1 MTVTDLRGPVCGLPD
16 GTPGGMS
23 GVGAAASG
31 AVEELD
37 RVLAGLQW
45 RFVARSRHELDAGE
59 WAEHAT
65 GDAALL
71 LVTEGLVRVRGVG
84 DVADLAPGDFLFL
97 PHGPRFEV
105 HALSDAAVQ
114 CVRVTPVGVATDTST
129 LPAVIV
135 LTELPQTEPTAATM
149 LRALVEDYRAPRSV
163 LGDRVVTLV
172 ASMAVSAWYVR
183 GCAPARWLMQRQ
195 DPGLAAAVAAVH
207 ADPGRDW
214 TVEALARVA
223 LASRSGFAARFRAAT
238 GLTPGRY
245 LAQVRVAHA
254 RCLLAAGD
262 LPVAAIARRL
272 GYGSDT
278 AFGRAFRRHTGATPS
293 AYRRDNVLRTRTPPT
308 TAAAAATR

>member
-1 MTVTDLRGPVCGLPD
+1 MTAMDLRTPSCGVDLDDP
-16 GTPGGMS
+16 GTTS
-23 GVGAAASG
+23 SSAAA
-31 AVEELD
+31 EELD

-45 RFVARSRHELDAGE
+45 RFVARARHELAAGE

-71 LVTEGLVRVRGVG
+71 LVTGGLVRVRGVG

-114 CVRVTPVGVATDTST
+114 CVQVAPTGADTGRGV
-129 LPAVIV
+129 LPAHVL
-135 LTELPQTEPTAATM
+135 LTEFPQREPTAATM
-149 LRALVEDYRAPRSV
+149 LRAVVEEYRAPRSV

-172 ASMAVSAWYVR
+172 ASMAISAWYAR

-195 DPGLAAAVAAVH
+195 DPGLASAVAAIH
-207 ADPGRDW
+207 ADPGREW
-214 TVEALARVA
+214 TVDDLARTA

-238 GLTPGRY
+238 GQTPGRY

-254 RCLLAAGD
+254 RCLLTAGD
-262 LPVAAIARRL
+262 LPVGTIARRL

-293 AYRRDNVLRTRTPPT
+293 EYRRDSVLRTRTPPAAAT
-308 TAAAAATR
+308 TAATR

>member
-1 MTVTDLRGPVCGLPD
+1 MTALEDAPGCGAPGVT
-16 GTPGGMS
+16 S
-23 GVGAAASG
+23 ASAAAD
-31 AVEELD
+31 ELD

-45 RFVARSRHELDAGE
+45 RFVARSRHALDPGG

-65 GDAALL
+65 GSGALL

-105 HALSDAAVQ
+105 HALSEAVVE
-114 CVRVTPVGVATDTST
+114 CVQVAPVGADTGRGV
-129 LPAVIV
+129 LPDHVL
-135 LTELPQTEPTAATM
+135 LTELPQTEPTAAAM
-149 LRALVEDYRAPRSV
+149 LRDLVESYRAPRSV

-172 ASMAVSAWYVR
+172 ASLAISAWYAR
-183 GCAPARWLMQRQ
+183 GCAPARWLMQRE
-195 DPGLAAAVAAVH
+195 DPGLASAVAAIH
-207 ADPGRDW
+207 ADPGREWSVDD
-214 TVEALARVA
+214 LARVA
-223 LASRSGFAARFRAAT
+223 LASRSGFAARFRDAT
-238 GLTPGRY
+238 GQTPGRY

-262 LPVAAIARRL
+262 LPVAAIARQL

-293 AYRRDNVLRTRTPPT
+293 EWRRGSVLRTSTPPATAT
-308 TAAAAATR
+308 TAATR

>member
-1 MTVTDLRGPVCGLPD
+1 VTVLDERPGCAVQGPAGA
-16 GTPGGMS
+16 T
-23 GVGAAASG
+23 AAA
-31 AVEELD
+31 AAAEELD

-45 RFVARSRHELDAGE
+45 RFVARSRHTLAAGE
-59 WAEHAT
+59 WAEHTT

-71 LVTEGLVRVRGVG
+71 LVTDGLVRVRGVG

-105 HALSDAAVQ
+105 HALSRATVQ
-114 CVRVTPVGVATDTST
+114 CVRAATVGADTGAGL
-129 LPAVIV
+129 LPAVV
-135 LTELPQTEPTAATM
+135 LLTELPQSEPTAAT
-149 LRALVEDYRAPRSV
+149 LLQAVVEEYRTPRSV

-172 ASMAVSAWYVR
+172 ATLAISAWYAR
-183 GCAPARWLMQRQ
+183 GCAPARWLMQRE
-195 DPGLAAAVAAVH
+195 DPGLARAVAAIH
-207 ADPGRDW
+207 ADPGREW
-214 TVEALARVA
+214 TVDDLARVA

-254 RCLLAAGD
+254 RCLLTAGD
-262 LPVAAIARRL
+262 LPVGTIARRL

-293 AYRRDNVLRTRTPPT
+293 EYRRDSVLRTRTPPA
-308 TAAAAATR
+308 TAATAATR

>member
-1 MTVTDLRGPVCGLPD
+1 MTVTDLP
-16 GTPGGMS
+16 TPSCAVGSEGS
-23 GVGAAASG
+23 GATAASAAA
-31 AVEELD
+31 EELD

-45 RFVARSRHELDAGE
+45 RFVTRSRHTLAAGE
-59 WAEHAT
+59 WAEHT
-65 GDAALL
+65 SGDAALL
-71 LVTEGLVRVRGVG
+71 LVTDGLVRVRGVG

-114 CVRVTPVGVATDTST
+114 CVRAAPVGADDGAGV
-129 LPAVIV
+129 LPAHVL

-149 LRALVEDYRAPRSV
+149 LRSLVEDYRAPRSV

-172 ASMAVSAWYVR
+172 ASMAISAWYAR
-183 GCAPARWLMQRQ
+183 GCAPARWLMQRE
-195 DPGLAAAVAAVH
+195 DPGLASAVAAIH
-207 ADPGRDW
+207 ADPGREW
-214 TVEALARVA
+214 TVDDLARVA
-223 LASRSGFAARFRAAT
+223 LASRSGFAARFRSAT

-254 RCLLAAGD
+254 RCLLTAGD
-262 LPVAAIARRL
+262 LPVATIARRL

-293 AYRRDNVLRTRTPPT
+293 EYRRDSVLRTRTPPA
-308 TAAAAATR
+308 TAARAATR